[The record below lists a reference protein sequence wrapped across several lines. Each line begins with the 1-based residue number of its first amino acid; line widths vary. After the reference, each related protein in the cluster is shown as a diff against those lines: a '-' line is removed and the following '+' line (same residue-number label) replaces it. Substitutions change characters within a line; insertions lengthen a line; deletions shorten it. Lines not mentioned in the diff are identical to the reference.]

1 MTRRASIVV
10 VSLVIA
16 GLVAVALMIVPSSP
30 IHKKPTL
37 GLDLQ
42 GGLEI
47 TKEAVPPKGR
57 KLTKEDLSR
66 SVTIMRDRVDRLG
79 VSEPEIRTQGNN
91 QITIQLPG
99 VKDPEAA
106 AKIIGKT
113 AQLELF
119 DLETSLVAPSIDING
134 NPQPRSS
141 VYDLLA
147 GQQAIVKDKS
157 DQWWVFDK
165 KKKLVVGPVSSKE
178 KALAKYDGELPAG
191 YKLFGT
197 PNGTVVI
204 SCGVQAVVCP
214 GVGTPTGNS
223 YYLFKYD
230 PPDVPQ
236 MTGGDLKLSGTRQ
249 DFDTTTNQ
257 PIVSLQFTNKGSD
270 RFQEITRS
278 EYVRGK
284 LRNAPQHFAIVLD
297 REIRSWPQIDYTDG
311 ALAGGISGNAQIT
324 GIGDIQEAKDLALV
338 LQTGALPVEFVTLDQ
353 TAISATLGK
362 DSLEPGEDRRDRRPV
377 PRRALPAHLLPLPRP
392 HRGARPRHLR
402 RLPLRRDPHL
412 QRDAD
417 PPGLRRPRADAGGGR
432 RRERRHLRTHQG
444 RGARGA
450 EHPGRDP
457 DRIHEGLRDDRRR
470 QRRHRDHRPRAVR
483 GRHLLGARIRP
494 HAPDRYRDLDAH
506 CRARDARVPVAAR
519 RLEAPRQPARDR
531 HLRWRH
537 PAVAQDRLH
546 QPAAAVVRDLGRRD
560 RGLGRSRS
568 ASAGSTSA
576 STSRAAPRSASRR
589 PPRPRSRRFA
599 SRRPRSARRT
609 P

>member
-79 VSEPEIRTQGNN
+79 VSEPEIRTQGSN

-178 KALAKYDGELPAG
+178 KALAKYDGKLPDG

-204 SCGVQAVVCP
+204 SCGVQASRLP
-214 GVGTPTGNS
+214 GC
-223 YYLFKYD
+223 
-230 PPDVPQ
+230 
-236 MTGGDLKLSGTRQ
+236 
-249 DFDTTTNQ
+249 
-257 PIVSLQFTNKGSD
+257 
-270 RFQEITRS
+270 
-278 EYVRGK
+278 
-284 LRNAPQHFAIVLD
+284 RNAH
-297 REIRSWPQIDYTDG
+297 RE
-311 ALAGGISGNAQIT
+311 
-324 GIGDIQEAKDLALV
+324 LV
-338 LQTGALPVEFVTLDQ
+338 LPLQVRPAGRAADDGRRPEALRHAPGLRHDDQ
-353 TAISATLGK
+353 PADRVARVHEQGQRPL
-362 DSLEPGEDRRDRRPV
+362 PGDHALRVRARQAPQRAAALRDR
-377 PRRALPAHLLPLPRP
+377 
-392 HRGARPRHLR
+392 ARPRDSLVAAD
-402 RLPLRRDPHL
+402 RLH
-412 QRDAD
+412 
-417 PPGLRRPRADAGGGR
+417 R
-432 RRERRHLRTHQG
+432 RRARRRHLGQRPDHG
-444 RGARGA
+444 DRR
-450 EHPGRDP
+450 HPGG
-457 DRIHEGLRDDRRR
+457 EGS
-470 QRRHRDHRPRAVR
+470 RAR
-483 GRHLLGARIRP
+483 
-494 HAPDRYRDLDAH
+494 APDRCAAGRV
-506 CRARDARVPVAAR
+506 RDARP
-519 RLEAPRQPARDR
+519 D
-531 HLRWRH
+531 
-537 PAVAQDRLH
+537 
-546 QPAAAVVRDLGRRD
+546 RDLGH
-560 RGLGRSRS
+560 
-568 ASAGSTSA
+568 
-576 STSRAAPRSASRR
+576 
-589 PPRPRSRRFA
+589 
-599 SRRPRSARRT
+599 AR
-609 P
+609 

>member
-134 NPQPRSS
+134 NPQARSS

-178 KALAKYDGELPAG
+178 KALAKYNGELPAG
-191 YKLFGT
+191 FKLFGKL
-197 PNGTVVI
+197 GDEYDRRFGLKDEHLARI
-204 SCGVQAVVCP
+204 SAINYSNAKRNPLG
-214 GVGTPTGNS
+214 
-223 YYLFKYD
+223 
-230 PPDVPQ
+230 
-236 MTGGDLKLSGTRQ
+236 
-249 DFDTTTNQ
+249 
-257 PIVSLQFTNKGSD
+257 VSL
-270 RFQEITRS
+270 
-278 EYVRGK
+278 
-284 LRNAPQHFAIVLD
+284 RN
-297 REIRSWPQIDYTDG
+297 
-311 ALAGGISGNAQIT
+311 
-324 GIGDIQEAKDLALV
+324 
-338 LQTGALPVEFVTLDQ
+338 
-353 TAISATLGK
+353 
-362 DSLEPGEDRRDRRPV
+362 
-377 PRRALPAHLLPLPRP
+377 
-392 HRGARPRHLR
+392 
-402 RLPLRRDPHL
+402 
-412 QRDAD
+412 
-417 PPGLRRPRADAGGGR
+417 
-432 RRERRHLRTHQG
+432 
-444 RGARGA
+444 
-450 EHPGRDP
+450 
-457 DRIHEGLRDDRRR
+457 
-470 QRRHRDHRPRAVR
+470 
-483 GRHLLGARIRP
+483 
-494 HAPDRYRDLDAH
+494 
-506 CRARDARVPVAAR
+506 
-519 RLEAPRQPARDR
+519 
-531 HLRWRH
+531 
-537 PAVAQDRLH
+537 
-546 QPAAAVVRDLGRRD
+546 
-560 RGLGRSRS
+560 
-568 ASAGSTSA
+568 
-576 STSRAAPRSASRR
+576 
-589 PPRPRSRRFA
+589 
-599 SRRPRSARRT
+599 
-609 P
+609 

>member
-79 VSEPEIRTQGNN
+79 VSEPEIRTQGSN

-134 NPQPRSS
+134 NAQPRAS

-178 KALAKYDGELPAG
+178 KALAKYDGKLPDG

-204 SCGVQAVVCP
+204 SCGVQAQVCP
-214 GVGTPTGNS
+214 GPNGGVTPSANL

-230 PPDVPQ
+230 PPDIPQ
-236 MTGGDLKLSGTRQ
+236 MTGADLKLSGTRQ

-257 PIVSLQFTNKGSD
+257 PIVSLEFTNKGSD

-297 REIRSWPQIDYTDG
+297 REMRSWPQIDYTDG
-311 ALAGGISGNAQIT
+311 GLAGGISGNAQIT

-362 DSLEPGEDRRDRRPV
+362 DSLNQAKTAAIVGLFLVALFLLVFYRFLGLIAVLGLGIYAAFLYAAILVFNVTLTLPGF
-377 PRRALPAHLLPLPRP
+377 A
-392 HRGARPRHLR
+392 
-402 RLPLRRDPHL
+402 
-412 QRDAD
+412 
-417 PPGLRRPRADAGGGR
+417 GLVLTLGVAADANVVIFERIKEEARAGR
-432 RRERRHLRTHQG
+432 S
-444 RGARGA
+444 
-450 EHPGRDP
+450 
-457 DRIHEGLRDDRRR
+457 I
-470 QRRHRDHRPRAVR
+470 RAAIQTGYTKGFATIV
-483 GRHLLGARIRP
+483 
-494 HAPDRYRDLDAH
+494 DANVVT
-506 CRARDARVPVAAR
+506 AITALV
-519 RLEAPRQPARDR
+519 LF
-531 HLRWRH
+531 
-537 PAVAQDRLH
+537 AVA
-546 QPAAAVVRDLGRRD
+546 
-560 RGLGRSRS
+560 
-568 ASAGSTSA
+568 TS
-576 STSRAAPRSASRR
+576 SV
-589 PPRPRSRRFA
+589 
-599 SRRPRSARRT
+599 
-609 P
+609 